1 MPDVIGIIS
10 DVIQVIWPAPHPRCV
25 AAGTCWNPPKIIGS
39 ITPEPT
45 IIGSITSEPKTNHGS
60 ITSRTTNKNK
70 VQ

>member
-1 MPDVIGIIS
+1 MPDVIGII
-10 DVIQVIWPAPHPRCV
+10 
-25 AAGTCWNPPKIIGS
+25 IGS
-39 ITPEPT
+39 ITSEPT